1 MPAHPAPMFVNR
13 TPIDLAFL
21 ARSVEYDAE
30 MLSIM
35 IEMAGEQLAELRD
48 VLHLAQLNG
57 DGQRLR
63 FAAHK
68 LKSTAGLLG
77 RRDLL
82 DPLDQLEDVHLR
94 PMLPSEQ
101 AELVDNVLAWADR
114 ALDALAV
121 AEPIDYTDPAT

>member
-1 MPAHPAPMFVNR
+1 MFTDR
-13 TPIDLAFL
+13 DPINLAFL
-21 ARSVEYDAE
+21 ARSVEYDTE
-30 MLSIM
+30 MLGIM

-48 VLHLAQLNG
+48 VLHLAQLNA
-57 DGQRLR
+57 DADRLR

-82 DPLDQLEDVHLR
+82 GPLDQLEDLRLR
-94 PMLPSEQ
+94 PMLPGEQ
-101 AELVDNVLAWADR
+101 AELVERILAWADS
-114 ALDALAV
+114 ALDALDV

>member
-1 MPAHPAPMFVNR
+1 MFANR
-13 TPIDLAFL
+13 HPIDLSFL

-30 MLSIM
+30 MLGIM

-48 VLHLAQLNG
+48 VLHLAQLNS
-57 DGQRLR
+57 DTERLR

-82 DPLDQLEDVHLR
+82 EPLDLLEDMHLR
-94 PMLPSEQ
+94 PMLPGEQ
-101 AELVDNVLAWADR
+101 AELVANVLGWADR